1 MTNGQDD
8 WRERMKRLEERHEAL
23 TQTVEIIA
31 SMQREN
37 EVQIS
42 RLVAAQ
48 DRLTVSQDRLT
59 ASQDWLTTSQAK
71 NEILLAQVI
80 ESIDSLAR
88 VARSHEQRLAGLEG
102 LQ

>member
-31 SMQREN
+31 GMQREN

-48 DRLTVSQDRLT
+48 DRLT
-59 ASQDWLTTSQAK
+59 ASQAK

-80 ESIDSLAR
+80 ENIDALAR
-88 VARSHEQRLAGLEG
+88 VALSPEQRLAGLEG
-102 LQ
+102 RQ